1 MSNFWQNLDR
11 PFSILAPME
20 NVTDFVFREVIT
32 NYLPRPDVFFTEF
45 TNVEALNSSGF
56 EKTIKRLKFSKK
68 QKPIVAQIWGTNP
81 NSFYKSVQLIEKLG
95 FDGIDINMGC
105 PDRTVMRSGAG
116 SAMIGNKD
124 LVNEII
130 LAVKKGTKLPISIK
144 TRIGIKEIVTEDWVT
159 FLLEQK
165 LDALTI
171 HGRVAKQMSKGLS
184 DWEEIEKAVKI
195 KNEASPQTLII
206 GNGDVES
213 YQQIMNLHKKYK
225 VDGVMIGR
233 GIFKN
238 PWVFDK
244 LLNKSK
250 NNEKH
255 SKEEYIAV
263 LRKHMSLSQ
272 KENKSKKAFEPMKK
286 FFKMYINNFKGASAL
301 RQRLMETKDFDQ
313 AIRLLK
319 D

>member
-1 MSNFWQNLDR
+1 MSNFWQKLNK
-11 PFSILAPME
+11 PFSVLAPME

-32 NYLPRPDVFFTEF
+32 KYLPKPDVFFTEF

-56 EKTIKRLKFSKK
+56 EKTIKRLKFSQK
-68 QKPIVAQIWGTNP
+68 QKPIVAQIWGVEP
-81 NSFYKSVQLIEKLG
+81 KSFFKSAQLIEKLG

-105 PDRTVMRSGAG
+105 PDRTVMKGGAG

-124 LVNEII
+124 LVTEII
-130 LAVKKGTKLPISIK
+130 SAVKKGTKLPISIK
-144 TRIGIKEIVTEDWVT
+144 TRIGIKEVVTEDWVT

-171 HGRVAKQMSKGLS
+171 HARVAKQMSKGLS
-184 DWEEIEKAVKI
+184 DWNEIEKAVKI
-195 KNEASPQTLII
+195 KNEISPQTLII

-238 PWVFDK
+238 PWVFY
-244 LLNKSK
+244 KSK
-250 NNEKH
+250 ESNKHTEK
-255 SKEEYIAV
+255 EYIEI
-263 LRKHMSLSQ
+263 LLKHMSLNQ
-272 KENKSKKAFEPMKK
+272 EENKSKKAFEPMKK

-313 AIRLLK
+313 AIRILK